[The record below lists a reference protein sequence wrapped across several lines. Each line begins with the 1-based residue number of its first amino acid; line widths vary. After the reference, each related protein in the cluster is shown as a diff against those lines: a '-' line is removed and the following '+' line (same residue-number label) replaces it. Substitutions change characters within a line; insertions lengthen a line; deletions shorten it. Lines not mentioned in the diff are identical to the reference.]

1 MSVRTRW
8 AIAVFLAAAA
18 ATVSN
23 AYAQPKP
30 GQGSLG
36 ARIGVPY
43 FLSDSDTKDGQKPR
57 ILATA
62 NFGYRI
68 SPNWR
73 LMTDFGFGWVI
84 YKDDALLPY
93 KVTNSTDSIQVK
105 QDLMTKIVPIDATL
119 IHVFDGNATKWSP
132 YIGAG
137 FTINRMEIDN
147 QRRKIQDPATFKP
160 WVNWAPGVHAI
171 LGEEYFIP
179 ANPNVSLDFS
189 LRYTYL
195 FSENTKDFPS
205 GFTGND
211 SYLDLAFGVNV
222 HFWPG
227 GKKPVEAVAPA
238 PETAPETLTP
248 VPVPAPSDSTQSPA
262 PPDTTRSPAPP
273 DTTRSPA
280 PPDTTQKSPSPQG
293 SSGSILQNAPQGSS
307 GSVLLLNAPQELN
320 APPEADESGFGAF
333 GVPVPRS
340 EDEGAACAIREKRTL
355 R

>member
-1 MSVRTRW
+1 LSIRARW
-8 AIAVFLAAAA
+8 AIAVLLAATA

-43 FLSDSDTKDGQKPR
+43 FLSDFDTKDGQKPR
-57 ILATA
+57 LLASA
-62 NFGYRI
+62 NFGYRF

-73 LMTDFGFGWVI
+73 LMTDFGFGWVV
-84 YKDDALLPY
+84 YKDDAPLPY

-105 QDLMTKIVPIDATL
+105 QDLMTKIVPVDATL
-119 IHVFDGNATKWSP
+119 IHVFDGDAKKWSP

-137 FTINRMEIDN
+137 LSITRMEIDN

-160 WVNWAPGVHAI
+160 WINWAPGVHAMI
-171 LGEEYFIP
+171 GEELFLQS
-179 ANPNVSLDFS
+179 NENVSLDFS
-189 LRYTYL
+189 IRYTYL
-195 FSENTKDFPS
+195 FSENTEDFPS
-205 GFTGND
+205 GFTGKD
-211 SYLDLAFGVNV
+211 SYLNASFGVNV

-227 GKKPVEAVAPA
+227 GKKPVEAVAPV

-248 VPVPAPSDSTQSPA
+248 APVPVPAPSDTTQSPA
-262 PPDTTRSPAPP
+262 PPDTTQKTPAPP

-280 PPDTTQKSPSPQG
+280 PPDTTQKSP
-293 SSGSILQNAPQGSS
+293 APPGSS
-307 GSVLLLNAPQELN
+307 GSVLMNAPQE
-320 APPEADESGFGAF
+320 AEADPYGFGAF

>member
-1 MSVRTRW
+1 LSVRTRW
-8 AIAVFLAAAA
+8 AVAVFLAATA

-43 FLSDSDTKDGQKPR
+43 FLSDFDTKDGQKPR
-57 ILATA
+57 LLATA
-62 NFGYRI
+62 NFGYRF

-73 LMTDFGFGWVI
+73 LMTDFGFGWVV
-84 YKDDALLPY
+84 YKDDAPLPY

-105 QDLMTKIVPIDATL
+105 QDLMTKIVPINATL
-119 IHVFDGNATKWSP
+119 IHVFDGNAKKWSP
-132 YIGAG
+132 YVGAG
-137 FTINRMEIDN
+137 VTINRMEIDN

-160 WVNWAPGVHAI
+160 WINWSPGVHAI
-171 LGEEYFIP
+171 LGQELFLQSNE
-179 ANPNVSLDFS
+179 NVSLDFAV
-189 LRYTYL
+189 RYTYL
-195 FSENTKDFPS
+195 FSENAEDFPS

-211 SYLDLAFGVNV
+211 SHLDATFGVNV

-227 GKKPVEAVAPA
+227 GKKPVETVAPA
-238 PETAPETLTP
+238 PEAVPETLTPVP

-262 PPDTTRSPAPP
+262 PPDTTQKA
-273 DTTRSPA
+273 PA
-280 PPDTTQKSPSPQG
+280 PPDTTQKAPAPPDSTQKAPVLEG
-293 SSGSILQNAPQGSS
+293 ASGSLLQNPAEEP
-307 GSVLLLNAPQELN
+307 
-320 APPEADESGFGAF
+320 GFGAF

-340 EDEGAACAIREKRTL
+340 EDEGEACAIREKRTL